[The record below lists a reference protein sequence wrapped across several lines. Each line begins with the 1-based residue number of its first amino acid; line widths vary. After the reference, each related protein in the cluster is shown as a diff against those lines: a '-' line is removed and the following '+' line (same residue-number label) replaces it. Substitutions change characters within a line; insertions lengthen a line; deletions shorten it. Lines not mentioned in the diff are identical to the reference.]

1 MENYESIQHMRN
13 SQKQIDIKMEE
24 FLQEVRIS
32 VHPKQ
37 PCVPSKNYYH
47 NNKKFPSEHMPIPRL
62 EQYIQ

>member
-37 PCVPSKNYYH
+37 QCVPSKN
-47 NNKKFPSEHMPIPRL
+47 
-62 EQYIQ
+62 